1 MLTKL
6 KSVLAVGA
14 VLLLLGS
21 TASAQSRARACVD
34 DIKKFC
40 ANVQPGDGRIAGCVK
55 EHLNDL
61 SAPCQNLLAQAAA
74 TAKAC
79 AADLKQQCADVQ
91 RRVAKI
97 ACVTSAMTKLS
108 DDCKSAI
115 SQFASGRGK

>member
-1 MLTKL
+1 MLTML

-14 VLLLLGS
+14 VLLLFGS

-61 SAPCQNLLAQAAA
+61 SPPCQDLIAAVA
-74 TAKAC
+74 VAAKAC
-79 AADLKQQCADVQ
+79 RADLKKQCADA
-91 RRVAKI
+91 RRRAAKV
-97 ACVTSAMTKLS
+97 ACVKSVLANLS
-108 DDCKSAI
+108 DDCKSAVSRI
-115 SQFASGRGK
+115 AAGRK